1 MKSKNADVITYGKPI
16 QLIKKEVNDDFN
28 KIKEQKN
35 ELLFEEL
42 IMKFDIDDEVNFV
55 YLNLLL
61 EKLNQKLKKKKRKKK
76 KTKKYLS
83 KLKK

>member
-1 MKSKNADVITYGKPI
+1 MKSKNDDVIPYVKSI

-42 IMKFDIDDEVNFV
+42 IMKFDIDDEVNFE
-55 YLNLLL
+55 YHNLLL
-61 EKLNQKLKKKKRKKK
+61 EKLNQNLKN
-76 KTKKYLS
+76 
-83 KLKK
+83 